1 MSFLDQAR
9 PPKPT
14 LTEANLPSQAGRV
27 YIVTGGYAGV
37 GYHLSHILYGKGA
50 KVYVAG
56 RSKDK
61 ASQAISKIR
70 KDFPASTGGEL
81 VFLQVDF
88 SDLATVAKAA
98 KAFQQQE
105 QRLHVLWNNAGISVP
120 PAGSK
125 SVQGYDLQL
134 AVHSIGPFL
143 FSKLLLPQLRAAAA
157 ESPAASV
164 RTVWVASYLV
174 DAQAPKG
181 GISLDLLNNLPKDPQ
196 KCYAISKLGSWFL
209 ASEFN
214 RRESSSSGIVSV
226 AVNPGN
232 LKTDIWQ
239 NTGKVIQLLV
249 SPILHD
255 AKFGAY
261 SELWAG
267 LSPEVTKERGGGYVI
282 PWGRWHPSPR
292 EDLLNAIKPEASGG
306 SGRAQQFYDW
316 CDSKTASFA

>member
-1 MSFLDQAR
+1 MY
-9 PPKPT
+9 T
-14 LTEANLPSQAGRV
+14 
-27 YIVTGGYAGV
+27 
-37 GYHLSHILYGKGA
+37 GKGA
-50 KVYVAG
+50 KVYIAA

-61 ASQAISKIR
+61 ATAAISKIR
-70 KDFPASTGGEL
+70 NDFPTATGGDL
-81 VFLQVDF
+81 IFLHVDF
-88 SDLATVAKAA
+88 ADLASVSKAA
-98 KAFQQQE
+98 KAFQDQE

-125 SVQGYDLQL
+125 SAQGFDLQM
-134 AVHSIGPFL
+134 AVNVLGPFL

-157 ESPAASV
+157 DSPTASV
-164 RTVWVASYLV
+164 RTVWAASYLV

-181 GISLDLLNNLPKDPQ
+181 GLSSDLLNNLPRDPQ
-196 KCYAISKLGSWFL
+196 KCYAISKLGNWFL

-239 NTGKVIQLLV
+239 NSGKLIQLLV

-255 AKFGAY
+255 PKLGAY

-282 PWGRWHPSPR
+282 PWGRWHPSLR
-292 EDLLNAIKPEASGG
+292 QDLLHALKPEASGG
-306 SGRAQQFYDW
+306 SGNAQQFFDW
-316 CDSKTASFA
+316 CDSNTTTFA